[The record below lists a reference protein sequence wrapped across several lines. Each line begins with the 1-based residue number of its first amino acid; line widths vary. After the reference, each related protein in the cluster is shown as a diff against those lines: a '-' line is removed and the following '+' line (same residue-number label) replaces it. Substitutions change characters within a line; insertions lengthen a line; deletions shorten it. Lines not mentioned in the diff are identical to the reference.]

1 MAVEFTELSPAL
13 GVSARVVRYDD
24 VTASDLVSDPMTV
37 TADALEIDGTETSVN
52 RSYDKTDWSGSV
64 V

>member
-1 MAVEFTELSPAL
+1 MAVKFTELSPAAGL
-13 GVSARVVRYDD
+13 TARVARYDD

-37 TADALEIDGTETSVN
+37 TADALEIDGTETSVG
-52 RSYDKTDWSGSV
+52 RSFAQADWSGEV